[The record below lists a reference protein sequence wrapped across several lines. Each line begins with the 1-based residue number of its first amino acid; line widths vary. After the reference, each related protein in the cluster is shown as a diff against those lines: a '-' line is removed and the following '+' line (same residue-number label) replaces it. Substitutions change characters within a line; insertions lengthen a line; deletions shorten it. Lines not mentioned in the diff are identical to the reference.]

1 VGRFIIGGVPY
12 VYSAVWGSQSY
23 LHSSFMKGGYTYI
36 ITNTHNTTLY
46 VGASST
52 LFNRTIQHREKYF
65 PNSFSA
71 RYNLWKLVYYETYDS
86 ILDAIA
92 REKQLKDR
100 PAKTKGDV
108 DQSDEFG
115 MEGLI

>member
-1 VGRFIIGGVPY
+1 
-12 VYSAVWGSQSY
+12 
-23 LHSSFMKGGYTYI
+23 MKGGYTYI

-65 PNSFSA
+65 PNSFYA

-86 ILDAIA
+86 IVDAIA
-92 REKQLKDR
+92 REKQLKAGPRKQKVMLINRMNPEWKDLYETIG
-100 PAKTKGDV
+100 P
-108 DQSDEFG
+108 EFD
-115 MEGLI
+115 L